1 MRAGGANKLF
11 ISLLMLA
18 LLAAVVCTFCDAM
31 HIYSAA
37 LSYPHPV
44 WFGQAGWV
52 FPLFFVAFFILGVA
66 YLLLVKVLADSL
78 QLTTS
83 RRRGNAGL
91 MTESMAM
98 FVMTYLLTGFANSSP
113 ALLGAILYS
122 IFLIRLCFTYERR
135 FLLLLA
141 VLLALGGMLTEGVLG
156 AMGWVAYSQQQVFF
170 VPWWLGGLY
179 AHGAFAL
186 RESVRALVIP
196 DE

>member
-11 ISLLMLA
+11 VSLLMLA
-18 LLAAVVCTFCDAM
+18 LLATVVCTFCDAM

-113 ALLGAILYS
+113 VLLGAILYS

-141 VLLALGGMLTEGVLG
+141 VLLALGGMVTEGVLG
-156 AMGWVAYSQQQVFF
+156 SMGWVAYSQQQVFF